1 MGFGLNLSSF
11 INGMGSGLALRDRFQ
26 AASDAEEIRAIT
38 KARPEQSTGFTADQ
52 GDELRRAAESGQY
65 DIGWDDTSQSYVVT
79 PKVDPSMT
87 AKVTQQ
93 GVTDFL
99 GKRTAGNLSEDDAF
113 NARQLAIAGV
123 LDRRDPGAAS
133 RIRRDLVTSKREDQR
148 FEWEQQRAERDAKA
162 AARKEADDAE
172 LRDAMGHNPVVIS
185 RMGPDGRIQQADS
198 RITRRANGQEGAGGQ
213 QDDAAN
219 YFQTAAPR
227 VISVLVKQGKLHEAQ
242 KYQEFIDSQQGR
254 QYATMWTQGV
264 RALSFG
270 DTQTAMQQF
279 EQLYNSQLFN
289 DGLTAKFSTID
300 PKAGTFQIDLQDKDG
315 KVVATQQGSA
325 NELASKAAVF
335 LDPVRAVEFQA
346 KETAKR
352 QSEEAV
358 LDRQIRLE
366 SIRQRGREQAEDR
379 RDARLAARL
388 GVTGKE
394 KPLSTSQ
401 QRINQEIDVSRRT
414 IAEIDPAE
422 LKRKTTPTNQWGG
435 RNPDFDPALARAA
448 SQANRRKYGEDP
460 DFDGRGKA
468 GAGDALNQQGG
479 SKVAPSAADR
489 FKADKSMQ
497 SNRLGKQTDRGYEVF
512 DSKGKLIGYYR

>member
-1 MGFGLNLSSF
+1 MGFGLNFASF
-11 INGMGSGLALRDRFQ
+11 INGMGSGLVLRDRFQ
-26 AASDAEEIRAIT
+26 AAGDAEEIRSIT
-38 KARPEQSTGFTADQ
+38 KARPEQSKGFTEAQ
-52 GDELRRAAESGQY
+52 GEELRHAAESGQY
-65 DIGWDDTSQSYVVT
+65 DIGWDEQRGSYTVT
-79 PKVDPSMT
+79 PKADSTQVGHVS
-87 AKVTQQ
+87 QQ

-99 GKRTAGNLSEDDAF
+99 GKRTAGNLSDEEEF
-113 NARQLAIAGV
+113 SARQLAIAGV

-148 FEWEQQRAERDAKA
+148 FEWEQQRADREARA

-172 LRDAMGHNPVVIS
+172 LRDAMGHNPVVIT
-185 RMGPDGRIQQADS
+185 RQRPDGSLEQADS
-198 RITRRANGQEGAGGQ
+198 RITRNANGQQGAGQQ
-213 QDDAAN
+213 QDDAAS

-227 VISVLVKQGKLHEAQ
+227 VVSVLVKQGRLQEAQ

-254 QYATMWTQGV
+254 QYATMWTRGV

-289 DGLTAKFSTID
+289 DGLTAKFSAID
-300 PKAGTFQIDLQDKDG
+300 PRAGTFQIDLQDKDG
-315 KVVATQQGSA
+315 KVVATEQGSA
-325 NELASKAAVF
+325 NELASKAALF

-346 KETAKR
+346 KDTAKR

-366 SIRQRGREQAEDR
+366 SIRQQGREQAEDR

-388 GVTGKE
+388 GVTGQAR
-394 KPLSTSQ
+394 PLTASQ

-448 SQANRRKYGEDP
+448 SQAARRKYGEDQ
-460 DFDGRGKA
+460 DFDAR
-468 GAGDALNQQGG
+468 GAGSSAPPSTQQGG

-497 SNRLGKQTDRGYEVF
+497 ANRLGKQTDRGYEVF

>member
-1 MGFGLNLSSF
+1 MSKFAGF
-11 INGMGSGLALRDRFQ
+11 INGFGGGFALGSKINGMMDQGEIDAISK
-26 AASDAEEIRAIT
+26 AS
-38 KARPEQSTGFTADQ
+38 PETSSGFTAQQ
-52 GDELRRAAESGQY
+52 GEALRQAADSGQY
-65 DIGWDDTSQSYVVT
+65 DIGWDAESKAYTVT
-79 PKVDPSMT
+79 PKADPSQVGRV
-87 AKVTQQ
+87 AQQ

-99 GKRTAGNLSEDDAF
+99 GKRTAGTMSDQDAF
-113 NARQLAIAGV
+113 EARQLAIAGV
-123 LDRRDPGAAS
+123 LDRRDPGAAA
-133 RIRRDLVTSKREDQR
+133 RLRRDLVTSKREDQR
-148 FEWEQQRAERDAKA
+148 FTWEQERAQRE
-162 AARKEADDAE
+162 ARQAGQKEADDAE
-172 LRDAMGHNPVVIS
+172 LRQAIGG
-185 RMGPDGRIQQADS
+185 GPDGQDADVES
-198 RITRRANGQEGAGGQ
+198 YI
-213 QDDAAN
+213 
-219 YFQTAAPR
+219 QTAAPR
-227 VISVLVKQGKLHEAQ
+227 VVSLLVRQGKLQEAQ
-242 KYQEFIDSQQGR
+242 KYQEFVDSQQGR
-254 QYATMWTQGV
+254 QYATMWTRGV

-279 EQLYNSQLFN
+279 ERIYNSQFFN

-366 SIRQRGREQAEDR
+366 SIRQRDREQAEDR

-468 GAGDALNQQGG
+468 GAGDASNQQGG